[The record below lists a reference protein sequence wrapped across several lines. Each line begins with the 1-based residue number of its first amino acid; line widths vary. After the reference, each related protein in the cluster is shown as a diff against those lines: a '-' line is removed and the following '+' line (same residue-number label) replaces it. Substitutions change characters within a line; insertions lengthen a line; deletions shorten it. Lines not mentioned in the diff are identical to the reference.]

1 MGGVKRAAHLPARRD
16 FMRGLPA
23 FHAAHVRLSPDPGRH
38 RRASPAA
45 GKAIAYVQ
53 RLREHRIR
61 IKHIR
66 YPALVRASQ
75 PRIAQ
80 GENKK
85 SIAADLGIS
94 RRALYS
100 ALDS

>member
-1 MGGVKRAAHLPARRD
+1 MPLTSGYPPTLVATAGRRPLRD
-16 FMRGLPA
+16 
-23 FHAAHVRLSPDPGRH
+23 
-38 RRASPAA
+38 
-45 GKAIAYVQ
+45 KAIAYVQ
-53 RLREHRIR
+53 RLREHRIQ

-85 SIAADLGIS
+85 SIAADLGS
-94 RRALYS
+94 QGGRLTAPWTVKACGQAVWGNGLG
-100 ALDS
+100 